1 MVQFTMIT
9 WEELPLDIHSNPL
22 KQEVIDLT
30 QKTNAGFSL
39 LATNLQFFLTETE
52 MTVGGRFSG
61 CSQLDN

>member
-22 KQEVIDLT
+22 KQQVIDLT

-39 LATNLQFFLTETE
+39 LANNLE
-52 MTVGGRFSG
+52 FSE
-61 CSQLDN
+61 LKLK